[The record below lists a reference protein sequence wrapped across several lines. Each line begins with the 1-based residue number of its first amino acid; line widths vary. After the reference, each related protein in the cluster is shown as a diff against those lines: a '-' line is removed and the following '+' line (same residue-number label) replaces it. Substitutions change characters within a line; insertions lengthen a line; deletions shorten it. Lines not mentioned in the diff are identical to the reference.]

1 MSYSLYCLME
11 CVILF
16 LNQICIFVE
25 NNNIINM
32 CSTNGCCH
40 DHSRERPEECCHG
53 VKIDRFLNKCPNDP
67 CDPCDRDCQ
76 DEPCVGYGCPITLYD
91 KCVLY
96 SGDELV
102 ADGIEKG
109 NDISVVIDSLRRI
122 IASRDKQIDLYYREV
137 LDLKKIINE
146 LVNAGGSGG
155 DNDTEE
161 ETW

>member
-1 MSYSLYCLME
+1 MSYPLYCLMR
-11 CVILF
+11 CVILL
-16 LNQICIFVE
+16 LNQICIFAK
-25 NNNIINM
+25 NNNIIDM
-32 CSTNGCCH
+32 CNLGGCYH

-53 VKIDRFLNKCPNDP
+53 VKIDGFLNKCPNDP
-67 CDPCDRDCQ
+67 CDPCDRGCQ
-76 DEPCVGYGCPITLYD
+76 DEPCVGYGCPITLCD

-122 IASRDKQIDLYYREV
+122 IASRDKQIDLYHREV

>member
-1 MSYSLYCLME
+1 MSYPLYCLMR
-11 CVILF
+11 CVIL
-16 LNQICIFVE
+16 LSNQICIFAK
-25 NNNIINM
+25 NNNIIDM
-32 CSTNGCCH
+32 CNLGGCCH

-53 VKIDRFLNKCPNDP
+53 VKIDGFLNKCPNDP
-67 CDPCDRDCQ
+67 CDPCDRGCQ

-102 ADGIEKG
+102 VDGIEKG

-122 IASRDKQIDLYYREV
+122 IASRDKQIDLYHREV

>member
-11 CVILF
+11 CVILL

-53 VKIDRFLNKCPNDP
+53 VKIDRFLNK
-67 CDPCDRDCQ
+67 CQ

-122 IASRDKQIDLYYREV
+122 IASRDKQIDLYHREV